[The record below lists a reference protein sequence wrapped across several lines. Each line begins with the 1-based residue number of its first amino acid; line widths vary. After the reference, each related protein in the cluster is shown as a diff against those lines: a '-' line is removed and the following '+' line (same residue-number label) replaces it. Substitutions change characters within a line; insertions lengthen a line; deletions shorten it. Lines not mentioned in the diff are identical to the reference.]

1 MRSVVLSL
9 LAILMLACESEIDVD
24 LDESIPTLS
33 VDAFVNNMNQQQK
46 IVLYFSQPYF
56 ENNTYEP
63 AMGAVVT
70 VTDLT
75 HDIDYTFTE
84 SRDEPGV
91 YHWTPLSGDET
102 FGSIGSSYALT
113 IDYQNVSYTALS
125 TMNRVPVVDS
135 IRFIEGIGPQA
146 DDDDYQAEFFAVDF
160 EGEGDSYW
168 IKTFKNGEFL
178 DEPAEINL
186 AFDAGNSSGA
196 AIDGD
201 FFIVPVK
208 LGINPDDSDE
218 SYILGDDVRV
228 EIHSI
233 TNDTFDYM
241 TELAIQTDNEG
252 GFSQLFA
259 APPSNLRTNIT
270 ASDSEVRVLGHFSVS
285 AVSSL
290 EQEFTLDV
298 LRDD

>member
-1 MRSVVLSL
+1 MRTVVLSL
-9 LAILMLACESEIDVD
+9 LAMMVLACESEIDVN
-24 LDESIPTLS
+24 LDESTPTLS
-33 VDAFVNNMNQQQK
+33 VDAFINNMNQEQR

-56 ENNTYEP
+56 ENNMYEP
-63 AMGAVVT
+63 ATGASVVVT
-70 VTDLT
+70 
-75 HDIDYTFTE
+75 DITQGIDFTFE
-84 SRDEPGV
+84 EKQDEPGIYRWV
-91 YHWTPLSGDET
+91 PPSEDET
-102 FGSIGSSYALT
+102 FGSVGSSYSLT
-113 IDYQNVSYTALS
+113 IDYDNVAYSAS
-125 TMNRVPVVDS
+125 SAMSRVPTIDS
-135 IRFIEGIGPQA
+135 IRFIESIGPQA
-146 DDDDYQAEFFAVDF
+146 DDDDYQAEFFAIDF

-168 IKTFKNGEFL
+168 IKAYKNGDFL

-218 SYILGDDVRV
+218 SYVFGDLVSV

-252 GFSQLFA
+252 GFAQLFA
-259 APPSNLRTNIT
+259 APPSNLRTNISS
-270 ASDSEVRVLGHFSVS
+270 SDNNIRVLGHFSVS
-285 AVSSL
+285 AVSGL
-290 EQEFTLDV
+290 EQEFTIDV
-298 LRDD
+298 LRIN